1 MASLYDHVEVP
12 NSDHS
17 AGIYRVVGT
26 TDDTVTLLHVAD
38 ADGRRIHSG
47 RIVSVSHDTYQQLPT
62 ASNPDGGGSIT
73 DLLASLPATGYW
85 AVRGSARQL
94 SASPLRTLLAVA
106 AVAVGAVGPRALPV
120 SPLVLDGLLLGG
132 ILALVVIGE
141 GRV

>member
-38 ADGRRIHSG
+38 ADGRRIHPG
-47 RIVSVSHDTYQQLPT
+47 RTVSVSHDTYQQLPT

-106 AVAVGAVGPRALPV
+106 AVAVGALGPRALPV